1 MFKLPGPY
9 IFALSKNTFL
19 YILNM
24 NQKRY
29 MAMSRLFNMS
39 GPHCLILENNAFI
52 YILSID
58 SVEVLDRS
66 RLSKMCGPRRTDYQK
81 THLSIY

>member
-1 MFKLPGPY
+1 MF
-9 IFALSKNTFL
+9 FH
-19 YILNM
+19 ILNI
-24 NQKRY
+24 NQ
-29 MAMSRLFNMS
+29 SSNINSDGLFSMS
-39 GPHCLILENNAFI
+39 GPPCLILENNAFI

-66 RLSKMCGPRRTDYQK
+66 RLSKMRGPRRTDYQK

>member
-1 MFKLPGPY
+1 
-9 IFALSKNTFL
+9 
-19 YILNM
+19 
-24 NQKRY
+24 
-29 MAMSRLFNMS
+29 MSRLFNMS

-66 RLSKMCGPRRTDYQK
+66 RLLKMRGPRKTDYQK
-81 THLSIY
+81 LPLSIY

>member
-1 MFKLPGPY
+1 MFKQPGPY

-24 NQKRY
+24 NQRSYIGK
-29 MAMSRLFNMS
+29 SKLFNMS

-66 RLSKMCGPRRTDYQK
+66 RLSKMRGPRRTNYQK
-81 THLSIY
+81 TPLSIY

>member
-24 NQKRY
+24 NQISYIGKC
-29 MAMSRLFNMS
+29 RLFSMS
-39 GPHCLILENNAFI
+39 GPPCFILENNAFI

-58 SVEVLDRS
+58 SVEVIDIS
-66 RLSKMCGPRRTDYQK
+66 RLLKMRGPRRTDYQK
-81 THLSIY
+81 TPLSIY